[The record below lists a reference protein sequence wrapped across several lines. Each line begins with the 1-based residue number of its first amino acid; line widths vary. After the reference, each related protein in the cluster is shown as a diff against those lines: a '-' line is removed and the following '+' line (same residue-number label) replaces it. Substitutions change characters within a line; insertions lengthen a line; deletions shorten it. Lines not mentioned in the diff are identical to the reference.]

1 MPTDSALGAEDV
13 VHTTPLQSAIHQKEQ
28 IISAHYVAKHTIP
41 ESVIHADAVNA
52 MVLGI

>member
-13 VHTTPLQSAIHQKEQ
+13 AYITPQQSAIHQKEQ
-28 IISAHYVAKHTIP
+28 IMSAHYVARHTIP
-41 ESVIHADAVNA
+41 ESDIHADAVNA